1 VFEEYVEVAYNYRMT
16 DIQAAVGRE
25 QLKRLDTM
33 LAKRRKLAAKYLDQL
48 SDIRSVELPA
58 EPEYARTNWQTFL
71 IRLPGGLDQRRVMQ
85 ALRDKGVSTRRGIMC
100 AHREPGYREVEWSC
114 AKRKDCDCP
123 PSTCVALSQSE
134 SAQDCCI
141 ALPLFSTM
149 TDHQQDHVIKSL
161 AQVIKDESKDTYAN
175 TVS

>member
-1 VFEEYVEVAYNYRMT
+1 MAP
-16 DIQAAVGRE
+16 AA
-25 QLKRLDTM
+25 TM
-33 LAKRRKLAAKYLDQL
+33 LPAPIL
-48 SDIRSVELPA
+48 SLGNRIAPVPMKAPSSIRTLP
-58 EPEYARTNWQTFL
+58 
-71 IRLPGGLDQRRVMQ
+71 
-85 ALRDKGVSTRRGIMC
+85 
-100 AHREPGYREVEWSC
+100 
-114 AKRKDCDCP
+114 P